1 MCDTTGMKK
10 IERGDEVK
18 TRDERESCFGGFA
31 PRRYVSHYNINRR
44 ENQIKTE
51 KECE

>member
-1 MCDTTGMKK
+1 MRRRFGIDGPQMCDTTGMKK

-31 PRRYVSHYNINRR
+31 PRSGDEERG
-44 ENQIKTE
+44 
-51 KECE
+51 

>member
-1 MCDTTGMKK
+1 MHRRFGIDGPQMCDTTGMKK

-31 PRRYVSHYNINRR
+31 PRGGDEERG
-44 ENQIKTE
+44 
-51 KECE
+51 

>member
-1 MCDTTGMKK
+1 MKK

-31 PRRYVSHYNINRR
+31 PRRDDD
-44 ENQIKTE
+44 
-51 KECE
+51 